1 MKTSALNLLFVVI
14 LSAILFSCSKE
25 DDGIYYNE
33 NSEAFN
39 KAATYSVID
48 LEIMTLV
55 NEYRQSKGLNTLSK
69 LDVISNV
76 AEGHTSYMVETGAV
90 NHNNFNERAQ
100 NLMDNAGAK
109 SVGENVAYGYNTAQ
123 GVVNGWLNSETHRK
137 IIEST
142 SYTHFGISTESDAEG
157 RNYFTQMF
165 IKK

>member
-1 MKTSALNLLFVVI
+1 MKTSTLNLLFVVL
-14 LSAILFSCSKE
+14 LSTILFSCSKE

-33 NSEAFN
+33 NSEVVN
-39 KAATYSVID
+39 KTATYSVID
-48 LEIMTLV
+48 TEIMSLV
-55 NEYRQSKGLNTLSK
+55 NEYRQSKGLSTLSK
-69 LDVISNV
+69 LDIISNV
-76 AEGHTSYMVETGAV
+76 AEGHTSYMVETGSV

-123 GVVNGWLNSETHRK
+123 GVVNGWLNSDTHRK